1 MTKPMWTDLST
12 TRKRVIGFLIWNCV
26 YVSAF
31 IVCWLPV
38 MYAIDISEL
47 MTPIASIVI
56 PLAALLVAG
65 SAADLLEPLAIR
77 RAGLVNDARL

>member
-1 MTKPMWTDLST
+1 M
-12 TRKRVIGFLIWNCV
+12 VV
-26 YVSAF
+26 
-31 IVCWLPV
+31 PV

-47 MTPIASIVI
+47 MTPFASIVI